1 MLAFFPYALH
11 QLPVV
16 HKHKL
21 GLKRAGDSRAAL
33 RAGSLELQPFILT
46 IYQVDINMIVNWMEG
61 FCMSNTVRV
70 NTGISKRANEWLNKR
85 SKETGLSKSA
95 LINVAIDNYIREVE
109 VVEGLPQILK
119 ELEKHGIDLSELK
132 RSAK

>member
-1 MLAFFPYALH
+1 
-11 QLPVV
+11 
-16 HKHKL
+16 
-21 GLKRAGDSRAAL
+21 
-33 RAGSLELQPFILT
+33 
-46 IYQVDINMIVNWMEG
+46 
-61 FCMSNTVRV
+61 MSNTVRV